1 MGYIYLVTNL
11 VTQMKYVGQTKADD
25 VNKRWQEH
33 KRCKKESIGRY
44 LLHAYMKYG
53 IDKFKYQIICV
64 CFDDDCNRY
73 EEEYIKKYNT
83 IAPYGYNLKAGG
95 HFTQH
100 HPDTRALMSSRM
112 KELMTDAEKKR
123 RSDSLKGEK
132 HWNYGKHISEEQK
145 EKIRITQRKV
155 WANMSPEE
163 RKKICEQRKERIKNI
178 QKRAPLNNAQLA
190 GLELGRKKG
199 IVRRSK
205 KIGKYD
211 MNGNLLEEFISISHA
226 ARSTGFSNCPI
237 ARVCAGKPGCK
248 TVGGFLWKFIE

>member
-11 VTQMKYVGQTKADD
+11 LTKMKYIGQTKADD

-53 IDKFKYQIICV
+53 IDNFRYQIVCI

-83 IAPYGYNLKAGG
+83 IAPHGYNLKAGG

-100 HPDTRALMSSRM
+100 HPDTRALMSTRM

-145 EKIRITQRKV
+145 EKIRVTHTKL
-155 WANMSPEE
+155 WANMSVEE
-163 RKKICEQRKERIKNI
+163 RKKICDARKERYHGTDSPVQMSDA
-178 QKRAPLNNAQLA
+178 QKA
-190 GLELGRKKG
+190 GLEIGRRLL
-199 IVRRSK
+199 RRK
-205 KIGKYD
+205 VGQYD
-211 MNGNLLEEFISISHA
+211 LSGNLLQEYSSISEA
-226 ARSTGFSNCPI
+226 ASRTNLCRSPISN
-237 ARVCAGKPGCK
+237 VCSKKSRYK
-248 TVGGFLWKFIE
+248 TAGGFLWKFIE